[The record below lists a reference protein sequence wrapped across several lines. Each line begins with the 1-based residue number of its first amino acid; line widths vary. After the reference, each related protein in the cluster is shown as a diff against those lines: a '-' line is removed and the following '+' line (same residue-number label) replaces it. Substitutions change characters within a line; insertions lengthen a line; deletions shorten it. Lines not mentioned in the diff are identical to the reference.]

1 MDFYA
6 LAFIAVRPV
15 SLFRRAP
22 PTYYRSA
29 VLGGEVES
37 LTVGQIEAIALVAYA
52 LKLRGGAKAAKAK
65 ELRALITAEP
75 DKLEAIPASVSLGT
89 GKRKGPGKGK
99 GRAKPRAA
107 ASQTQE
113 ESSNSDDDDDDDDE
127 PPLLSEDDC

>member
-1 MDFYA
+1 VDFYA

-22 PTYYRSA
+22 PSYYRSA

-75 DKLEAIPASVSLGT
+75 DKLEAIPASVSLG
-89 GKRKGPGKGK
+89 RKSPGKGK
-99 GRAKPRAA
+99 GRAKPGAA
-107 ASQTQE
+107 APQPQK
-113 ESSNSDDDDDDDDE
+113 ESSSSDDNDDAQPLLLSDDD
-127 PPLLSEDDC
+127 C